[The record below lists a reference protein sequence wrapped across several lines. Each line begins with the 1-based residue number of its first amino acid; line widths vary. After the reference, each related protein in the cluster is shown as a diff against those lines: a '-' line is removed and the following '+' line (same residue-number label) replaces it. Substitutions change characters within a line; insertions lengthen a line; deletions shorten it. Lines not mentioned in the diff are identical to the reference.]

1 MESVR
6 QAHAPQ
12 DVLELWIG
20 ANLIEAQVRKNDVQ
34 SLAFRCQKRDCGRQ
48 ARAWRNRMK
57 CWVVLML
64 VELFAVCLAQS
75 NRGDGTAVRVALV
88 KMPYVGERNVPDTS
102 RGPDYL
108 EEGGIRKLLE
118 QQGAQVKS
126 AVDTVALTPDEEKSY
141 GSWNHLALAAG
152 DMSKIVADERRA
164 GYIPIGLLGML
175 SGLQHSG
182 PTAKPLRVGMVFIDA
197 HGDFNT
203 PETTLSGMLG
213 GMPVAIAAGQCLS
226 RMRLKAGL
234 EPAVPTRHIV
244 EVCVRDTD
252 PLEQELLDRSEIQ
265 QLTLED
271 VRTRSANLHR
281 EMRRLSELTDL
292 IYVHI
297 DMDGLD
303 PSEVPGV
310 SLPVPNGPSS
320 AELAAALTE
329 IFKYPKVAAFGVA
342 AMPFDQQDKTGI
354 SRRAA
359 YNLIL
364 GVVKGLSERKSTSAN
379 N

>member
-1 MESVR
+1 MKYSKALVF
-6 QAHAPQ
+6 AGLLGFVAI
-12 DVLELWIG
+12 VLANIG
-20 ANLIEAQVRKNDVQ
+20 EGEPKP
-34 SLAFRCQKRDCGRQ
+34 
-48 ARAWRNRMK
+48 
-57 CWVVLML
+57 
-64 VELFAVCLAQS
+64 
-75 NRGDGTAVRVALV
+75 VRVALV

-102 RGPDYL
+102 RGPDYM

-118 QQGAQVKS
+118 QQGAQVRPT
-126 AVDTVALTPDEEKSY
+126 DTVALTAEEEKAY

-152 DMSKIVADERRA
+152 DMAKIVADERRS
-164 GYIPIGLLGML
+164 GYLPVGFLANCNGLLGML

-213 GMPVAIAAGQCLS
+213 GMPVAIAAGQCLT

-281 EMRRLSELTDL
+281 EMTRLSELTDV
-292 IYVHI
+292 IYVHV

-303 PSEVPGV
+303 PKDVPGV
-310 SLPVPNGPSS
+310 ALPVPNGPTS
-320 AELAAALTE
+320 AELGAALTE
-329 IFKYPKVAAFGVA
+329 MFKYEKVGAFGVA
-342 AMPFDQQDKTGI
+342 AMPYDERDKDGI
-354 SRRAA
+354 SRRTA

-364 GVVKGLSERKSTSAN
+364 GAVKGVQERKTE
-379 N
+379 

>member
-1 MESVR
+1 MKY
-6 QAHAPQ
+6 
-12 DVLELWIG
+12 WIALLFVALISFQSKSFAQNRR
-20 ANLIEAQVRKNDVQ
+20 AN
-34 SLAFRCQKRDCGRQ
+34 
-48 ARAWRNRMK
+48 ARP
-57 CWVVLML
+57 
-64 VELFAVCLAQS
+64 
-75 NRGDGTAVRVALV
+75 VRVALV

-118 QQGAQVKS
+118 QQGVQVKTTP
-126 AVDTVALTPDEEKSY
+126 TVALTAEEEKAY
-141 GSWNHLALAAG
+141 GSWNHLALASG
-152 DMSKIVADERRA
+152 DMSKLVSEERRN
-164 GYIPIGLLGML
+164 GFLPIGLLANCNGLLGML

-213 GMPVAIAAGQCLS
+213 GMPVAIAAGQCLT
-226 RMRLKAGL
+226 RMRMKAGL

-281 EMRRLSELTDL
+281 EMKRLSELTDV
-292 IYVHI
+292 IYIHV

-303 PSEVPGV
+303 PREVPGV
-310 SLPVPNGPSS
+310 ALPVPGGPTST
-320 AELAAALTE
+320 ELAAALTE
-329 IFKYPKVAAFGVA
+329 MFKYEKVAAFGVA
-342 AMPFDQQDKTGI
+342 AMPFDEKDKTGV
-354 SRRAA
+354 SRQAA

-364 GVVKGLSERKSTSAN
+364 GAVKGVQQRGSQ
-379 N
+379 

>member
-1 MESVR
+1 MKY
-6 QAHAPQ
+6 
-12 DVLELWIG
+12 WI
-20 ANLIEAQVRKNDVQ
+20 ALLFVALISVQ
-34 SLAFRCQKRDCGRQ
+34 SKSFAQNRRAN
-48 ARAWRNRMK
+48 ARP
-57 CWVVLML
+57 
-64 VELFAVCLAQS
+64 
-75 NRGDGTAVRVALV
+75 VRVALV

-118 QQGAQVKS
+118 QQGVQVKTTP
-126 AVDTVALTPDEEKSY
+126 TVALTAEEEKAY
-141 GSWNHLALAAG
+141 GSWNHLALASG
-152 DMSKIVADERRA
+152 DMSKLVSEERRN
-164 GYIPIGLLGML
+164 GFLPIGLLANCNGLLGML

-213 GMPVAIAAGQCLS
+213 GMPVAIAAGQCLT
-226 RMRLKAGL
+226 RMRMKAGL

-281 EMRRLSELTDL
+281 EMKRLSELTDV
-292 IYVHI
+292 IYIHV

-303 PSEVPGV
+303 PREVPGV
-310 SLPVPNGPSS
+310 ALPVPGGPTST
-320 AELAAALTE
+320 ELAAALTE
-329 IFKYPKVAAFGVA
+329 MFKYEKVAAFGVA
-342 AMPFDQQDKTGI
+342 AMPFDEKDKTGV
-354 SRRAA
+354 SRQAA

-364 GVVKGLSERKSTSAN
+364 GAVKGVQQRGSQ
-379 N
+379 

>member
-1 MESVR
+1 MAS
-6 QAHAPQ
+6 QAMKYLKALLLGGLFG
-12 DVLELWIG
+12 VVG
-20 ANLIEAQVRKNDVQ
+20 M
-34 SLAFRCQKRDCGRQ
+34 SLAKSGETET
-48 ARAWRNRMK
+48 K
-57 CWVVLML
+57 P
-64 VELFAVCLAQS
+64 
-75 NRGDGTAVRVALV
+75 VRVALV

-102 RGPDYL
+102 RGQDYL

-118 QQGAQVKS
+118 QQGALVMPT
-126 AVDTVALTPDEEKSY
+126 ATVALTADEEKAY
-141 GSWNHLALAAG
+141 GSWNHLALASG
-152 DMSKIVADERRA
+152 DTSKLVAEERRN
-164 GYIPIGLLGML
+164 GYLPIGLLANCNGLLGML

-213 GMPVAIAAGQCLS
+213 GMPVAIAAGQCLT
-226 RMRLKAGL
+226 RVRIKAGL

-252 PLEQELLDRSEIQ
+252 PLEQELLGRSEIQ

-281 EMRRLSELTDL
+281 EMKRLSELTDV
-292 IYVHI
+292 IYVHV

-310 SLPVPNGPSS
+310 ALPVPNGPSS
-320 AELAAALTE
+320 TELAAALTE
-329 IFKYPKVAAFGVA
+329 MFKYEKVGAFGVA
-342 AMPFDQQDKTGI
+342 AMPYDDKDKTGV
-354 SRRAA
+354 SRKAA

-364 GVVKGLSERKSTSAN
+364 GAVKGVQQRQ
-379 N
+379 